1 MAEKIRSERE
11 LLESI
16 EHKLDK
22 LIGVTAIQGK
32 EDKLRA
38 KILKSLGFK
47 YREISE
53 LTGIAEG
60 TLKIWDHRSKKGGKN
75 AKN

>member
-1 MAEKIRSERE
+1 MAEKTRNERD

-16 EHKLDK
+16 DYKLDK
-22 LIGVTAIQGK
+22 LIGVAAIQGK
-32 EDKLRA
+32 EEKLQA

-60 TLKIWDHRSKKGGKN
+60 TLKNLGPPC
-75 AKN
+75 